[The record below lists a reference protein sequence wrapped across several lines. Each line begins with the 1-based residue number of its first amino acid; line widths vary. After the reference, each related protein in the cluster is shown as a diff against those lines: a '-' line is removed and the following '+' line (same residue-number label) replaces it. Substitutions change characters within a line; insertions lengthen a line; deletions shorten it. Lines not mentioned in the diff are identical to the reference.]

1 MQTRNR
7 LTTSA
12 RIVVSLAWVANRLF
26 FAAVA
31 VGLLLSVML
40 ATRFAG
46 LVRDLLPPGTDV
58 ASAMTGMRLL
68 MLLGLAM
75 AVAADRIFVV
85 LTDIIASA
93 SAGDP
98 FIAANA
104 GRLQKIG
111 WCLLALQ
118 LCELPG
124 ALIAAYFPAMGS
136 AAPSGDISLAGWI
149 SVLMVFV
156 LSRVFAIGSAMREEL
171 EGTI

>member
-1 MQTRNR
+1 MQTSNR

-12 RIVVSLAWVANRLF
+12 RIVVNLARLANRCF
-26 FAAVA
+26 FVA
-31 VGLLLSVML
+31 VVLGLLASLILSSQ
-40 ATRFAG
+40 FAE
-46 LVRDLLPPGTDV
+46 LVRRMWPPGTDV
-58 ASAMTGMRLL
+58 ASAMMGGQLL
-68 MLLGLAM
+68 MLLGAAM
-75 AVAADRIFVV
+75 AVAADRILVA
-85 LTDIIASA
+85 LTSIIATA

-98 FIAANA
+98 FLAINA
-104 GRLQKIG
+104 ERLRRIG
-111 WCLLALQ
+111 WCLLVLQ
-118 LCELPG
+118 LCEIPG